1 MDNKNESKEEK
12 KDVKPLTIINGGVTA
27 ENIAAWKGIH
37 GRISEVAVDDPDV
50 AERHLGW
57 VRRPDMKMM
66 QAFSAAAKANE
77 IKASELLF
85 DNCWLGGSPALK
97 TDAVYKMEAMNAMQ
111 GIFSKCVR
119 SLKNL

>member
-1 MDNKNESKEEK
+1 MDNKEK
-12 KDVKPLTIINGGVTA
+12 SAEKIDGLTVIDGGVTA
-27 ENIAAWKGIH
+27 DNIAAWKGAH
-37 GRISEVAVDDPDV
+37 GRISEVAVEDLDV
-50 AERHLGW
+50 SERHLGW
-57 VRRPDMKMM
+57 FRRPDMKTM
-66 QAFSAAAKANE
+66 QAFSAAAKSNE
-77 IKASELLF
+77 IKAAELLF